1 VPSLESTLRE
11 LTSGLTSELLRIVR
25 SSSIGEL
32 IEASGARSDRVAL
45 EARRPAARGLD
56 ARVTDATHRW
66 AVEYGLTAAQVDILG
81 RAALGAMRSE
91 IARWRGSSEYTV
103 KTQIAELLR
112 RTGDSS
118 FQMALVRLLREAPT
132 EA

>member
-1 VPSLESTLRE
+1 
-11 LTSGLTSELLRIVR
+11 
-25 SSSIGEL
+25 
-32 IEASGARSDRVAL
+32 
-45 EARRPAARGLD
+45 
-56 ARVTDATHRW
+56 
-66 AVEYGLTAAQVDILG
+66 VDILG